1 MDRRAIAYARLGAVV
16 AWTDALCARLDRD
29 RCWDRDD
36 AIVVRDDL
44 RSRWCA
50 MIFDRGNAI
59 VVRDD
64 LRSR

>member
-1 MDRRAIAYARLGAVV
+1 LVQSLLGLAR
-16 AWTDALCARLDRD
+16 DAARLDRD

-50 MIFDRGNAI
+50 IIFDRGNAI

-64 LRSR
+64 L